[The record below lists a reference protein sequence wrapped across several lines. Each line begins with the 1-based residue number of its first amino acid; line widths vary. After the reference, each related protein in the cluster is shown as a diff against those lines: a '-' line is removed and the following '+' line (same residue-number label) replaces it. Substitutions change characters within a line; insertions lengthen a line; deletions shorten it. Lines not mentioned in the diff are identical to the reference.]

1 MDAERWKRVDE
12 LLQAVLQVPAGRQEE
27 FLRQQC
33 GGDSELLEEV
43 RSLLTSHRKAGSFLE
58 SPGLHVAEVAAQL
71 PTLGVSPS
79 ESSSS
84 ISGQTISHYRVVGP
98 LGSGGMGV
106 VYKAE
111 DTSLGRLVALKFLPE
126 DTAREPLALERFRR
140 EARAASA
147 LNHPNICTIYEIGE
161 HAGRAF
167 IAMEFLDGM
176 TLRQRIGGRPLE
188 METLL
193 PLAIE
198 IADAL
203 EAAHAEG
210 IVHRDIKPANI
221 FVTKRGHAKVLDFGL
236 AKLTGPQKKGSS
248 SGSGEEET
256 ALTLEPLTG
265 GGAALG
271 TVAYMSPEQARAK
284 ELDNRTDLFSFGA
297 VLYEMATGQ
306 QPFRGESEA
315 TIYDAILNQ
324 DPVPP
329 ATLNKKVPA
338 KLEEIIH
345 KALEK
350 DRDLRYQHAGDI
362 RTDLQRLKRDS
373 ESGRLPVASSGH
385 VGTAAPSR
393 PVRAK
398 LGYVTAAILCA
409 ALIAVFAI
417 LLFSRW
423 RGVFLPAPK
432 APMTERQ
439 LTRNP
444 PENRTF
450 GAAISPDGK
459 IIAFTDPLGLHLS
472 SVDSA
477 DVHDLA
483 LPEQIRDKAVG
494 VAWFPDG
501 HNLLLATYTP
511 SEGSAVWLVSAFGGA
526 PRKMWAGSYGPS
538 FSPQGT
544 LIAHVAGNGHEVWIS
559 GLNGEDPRKLFEDKD
574 QVYVGAAWSPT
585 GEQLALMKGT
595 SEAGSIETIPVSGGK
610 PRTLISEPG
619 LANSLPIFPLMVWL
633 RDGRLVF
640 VLQEP
645 GSDFGNLYQLR
656 VDPSSGAAFGKPT
669 SLTKWKPD
677 GPMCPTATSDGTRL
691 AVVKM
696 RGWSDVYVAD
706 LREAGGA
713 GVSASRLAL
722 TRSYDS
728 ASSWTHDGSGV
739 FFDSDRTGKNQ
750 IYRQLLGQDS
760 AERLFPG
767 SDFQQGA
774 QLSPDGKWFLY
785 WSSRPGVNSTATT
798 KQLMRGPSSG
808 TSPEKILD
816 APNDNAV
823 TFDCPVAGAKCVLSR
838 PESGRLVFYQLD
850 WQSGV
855 GKQVAAIDAPEPQY
869 SSWSISREGSRIAYT
884 THRKSQ
890 VLLLNLS
897 DSTQRVLP
905 VTPEWDIRETSW
917 APDGHSLFA
926 VALHGPKIA
935 IIQIELSGKA
945 HVLLDQRDS
954 VLKGP
959 HVSPDGRHLTF
970 TQVMWESNAWLLENF

>member
-1 MDAERWKRVDE
+1 MDAKRWKRVDD
-12 LLQAVLQVPAGRQEE
+12 LLQAALQVPAERQEE

-33 GGDSELLEEV
+33 VGDAELLQEV

-58 SPGLHVAEVAAQL
+58 APGLHVAEVAAQM
-71 PTLGVSPS
+71 PTLGGSPS
-79 ESSSS
+79 GSSS
-84 ISGQTISHYRVVGP
+84 ITGQTISHYRVLGP

-106 VYKAE
+106 VYRAE

-161 HAGRAF
+161 HEGRAF

-176 TLRQRIGGRPLE
+176 TLRQRIGGRPLD

-248 SGSGEEET
+248 SGSGNEET

-315 TIYDAILNQ
+315 TIYEAILNR

-329 ATLNKKVPA
+329 AELNREVPA

-350 DRDLRYQHAGDI
+350 DRDLRYQHAADI
-362 RTDLQRLKRDS
+362 RTDLQRLKRNN
-373 ESGRLPVASSGH
+373 ESGRMAAVSSGH
-385 VGTAAPSR
+385 VGTAALGR
-393 PVRAK
+393 PGRAK
-398 LGYVTAAILCA
+398 LGYITAAILCA

-417 LLFSRW
+417 FLFMQW
-423 RGVFLPAPK
+423 RGAFLPAAK

-459 IIAFTDPLGLHLS
+459 IIAFTDTLGLHLS

-483 LPEQIRDKAVG
+483 LPEQIRHKAMG
-494 VAWFPDG
+494 IMWFPDG
-501 HNLLLATYTP
+501 HNLLLTTYAP
-511 SEGSAVWLVSAFGGA
+511 SEGSAVWLVSAFGGE
-526 PRKMWAGSYGPS
+526 PRKMWDGSYGPAV
-538 FSPQGT
+538 SPKGT
-544 LIAHVAGNGHEVWIS
+544 LIAHVGGNGHEIWIT
-559 GLNGEDPRKLFEDKD
+559 GQNGEDPRKVLEDKG
-574 QVYVGAAWSPT
+574 QAYAGVAWSPT
-585 GEQLALMKGT
+585 GEQLACMKGT
-595 SEAGSIETIPVSGGK
+595 SEAGSINTISVGGGK
-610 PRTLISEPG
+610 PRTLITDPR
-619 LANSLPIFPLMVWL
+619 LAFDSPDFSRMVWL

-640 VLQEP
+640 ARGEP
-645 GSDFGNLYQLR
+645 DSDFGNLYQLR
-656 VDPSSGAAFGKPT
+656 VDPSSGASSGDPT
-669 SLTKWKPD
+669 TLTKWNPD
-677 GPMCPTATSDGTRL
+677 GPICPTATTDGTRL
-691 AVVKM
+691 AVVKV

-706 LREAGGA
+706 LRKAGGT
-713 GVSASRLAL
+713 GMSASRLAL

-728 ASSWTHDGSGV
+728 ASGWTHDGGGV
-739 FFDSDRTGKNQ
+739 FFDSNRTGKNQ

-760 AERLFPG
+760 ADRLFPG

-774 QLSPDGKWFLY
+774 QLSPDGKWILY
-785 WSSRPGVNSTATT
+785 WSSRPGVNSAATT
-798 KQLMRGPSSG
+798 KQLMHGPLSG
-808 TSPEKILD
+808 TSPEKILE
-816 APNDNAV
+816 APNDDAV

-869 SSWSISREGSRIAYT
+869 SSWSISREGSKIAYT

-890 VLLLNLS
+890 VLLVNLS

-926 VALHGPKIA
+926 VALHGQNAA
-935 IIQIELSGKA
+935 IIQIEPNGKA
-945 HVLLDQRDS
+945 HVLLDRGNS
-954 VLKGP
+954 VLKAP

-970 TQVMWESNAWLLENF
+970 TQLMWESNAWLLENF

>member
-1 MDAERWKRVDE
+1 M
-12 LLQAVLQVPAGRQEE
+12 
-27 FLRQQC
+27 
-33 GGDSELLEEV
+33 
-43 RSLLTSHRKAGSFLE
+43 
-58 SPGLHVAEVAAQL
+58 
-71 PTLGVSPS
+71 
-79 ESSSS
+79 
-84 ISGQTISHYRVVGP
+84 IGQTISHYRIVEK
-98 LGSGGMGV
+98 LGGGGMGV

-111 DTSLGRLVALKFLPE
+111 DTELGRFVALKFLPDE
-126 DTAREPLALERFRR
+126 VARDPQALERFRR

-147 LNHPNICTIYEIGE
+147 LNHPNICTIYEIGKSGE
-161 HAGRAF
+161 QSF
-167 IAMEFLDGM
+167 IAMEFLDGT
-176 TLRQRIGGRPLE
+176 TLKHLIAGRPVDLDT
-188 METLL
+188 MLS
-193 PLAIE
+193 LAIE

-203 EAAHAEG
+203 DAAHTQG

-236 AKLTGPQKKGSS
+236 AKVIPATGSASQIAAAETQTLTSDEAHLTSPG
-248 SGSGEEET
+248 T
-256 ALTLEPLTG
+256 AV
-265 GGAALG
+265 G
-271 TVAYMSPEQARAK
+271 TVAYMSPEQVRGR
-284 ELDNRTDLFSFGA
+284 ELDARTDLFSFGG

-306 QPFRGESEA
+306 LPFRGDTSGL
-315 TIYDAILNQ
+315 IFDSILNR
-324 DPVPP
+324 VPTP
-329 ATLNKKVPA
+329 AVRLNPDA
-338 KLEEIIH
+338 PPKLDDIIF

-350 DRDLRYQHAGDI
+350 DRDLRYQHAADI

-373 ESGRLPVASSGH
+373 ESQRVPTTNRSRLDTATAQRGGRSKSLLYAGAVLF
-385 VGTAAPSR
+385 V
-393 PVRAK
+393 
-398 LGYVTAAILCA
+398 IL
-409 ALIAVFAI
+409 AV
-417 LLFSRW
+417 LLFWRW
-423 RGVFLPAPK
+423 HGAFLPAAK

-459 IIAFTDPLGLHLS
+459 IIAFTDTLGLHLS

-483 LPEQIRDKAVG
+483 LPEQIRHKAMG
-494 VAWFPDG
+494 IIWFPDG
-501 HNLLLATYTP
+501 HNLLLTTYAP
-511 SEGSAVWLVSAFGGA
+511 SEGSAVWLVSAFGGE
-526 PRKMWAGSYGPS
+526 PRKMWDGSYGPAV
-538 FSPQGT
+538 SPQGT
-544 LIAHVAGNGHEVWIS
+544 LIAHVGGNGHEIWIT
-559 GLNGEDPRKLFEDKD
+559 GQNGEDPRKVLEDKG
-574 QVYVGAAWSPT
+574 QAYAGVAWSPT
-585 GEQLALMKGT
+585 GEQLACMKGT
-595 SEAGSIETIPVSGGK
+595 SEAGSIDAISAGGGK
-610 PRTLISEPG
+610 PRTLISDPR
-619 LANSLPIFPLMVWL
+619 LAFDLPDFSRMVWL

-640 VLQEP
+640 ARGEP
-645 GSDFGNLYQLR
+645 DSDFGNLYQLR
-656 VDPSSGAAFGKPT
+656 VDPSSGTISGDPT
-669 SLTKWKPD
+669 SLTKWNPD
-677 GPMCPTATSDGTRL
+677 GPICPTATSDGTRL
-691 AVVKM
+691 AVVKV
-696 RGWSDVYVAD
+696 RGWSDVYVVD

-728 ASSWTHDGSGV
+728 ASGWTHDGGGV
-739 FFDSDRTGKNQ
+739 FFDSNRTGKNQ

-774 QLSPDGKWFLY
+774 QLSPDGKWILY

-798 KQLMRGPSSG
+798 KQLMHGPLSS
-808 TSPEKILD
+808 TSPGKILE
-816 APNDNAV
+816 APNDDAV

-905 VTPEWDIRETSW
+905 VTPEWDIREASW

-926 VALHGPKIA
+926 VALHGQNAA
-935 IIQIELSGKA
+935 IIQIEPNGKA
-945 HVLLDQRDS
+945 HVLLDRGNS
-954 VLKGP
+954 VLKAP
-959 HVSPDGRHLTF
+959 HVSPDGRHLAF
-970 TQVMWESNAWLLENF
+970 TQLMWESNVWLLESF